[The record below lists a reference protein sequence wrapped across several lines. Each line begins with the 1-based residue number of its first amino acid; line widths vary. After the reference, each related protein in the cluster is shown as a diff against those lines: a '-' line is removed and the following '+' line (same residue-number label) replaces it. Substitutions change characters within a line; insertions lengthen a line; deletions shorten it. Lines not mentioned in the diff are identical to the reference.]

1 MCAVCVCIHMDTYT
15 HTCMNTVRANRAE
28 TLNPMNTVRANR
40 ACLTLACAISSR
52 TPFSRCVCPCLYV
65 CLIYAMS
72 VCVPDI
78 RHVCMCASYT
88 PCLYVCLIYATHCV
102 TLRHALRHAAWRK
115 RGASVTLHHA
125 FHRAFPGARK
135 RRSLRA
141 LFLGPLDYN
150 ARLNACVCVRRKMH
164 TRVRA
169 CVRETGQ
176 L

>member
-72 VCVPDI
+72 VCVPHI
-78 RHVCMCASYT
+78 RYPLRNLT
-88 PCLYVCLIYATHCV
+88 PRLTARGVAQ
-102 TLRHALRHAAWRK
+102 AWRK
-115 RGASVTLHHA
+115 RHLTPRFPPCLPGSSETPLIKSFVFGALGLQCEVARCLPRPCNLARCLCDSVPVHVA
-125 FHRAFPGARK
+125 RA
-135 RRSLRA
+135 S
-141 LFLGPLDYN
+141 
-150 ARLNACVCVRRKMH
+150 
-164 TRVRA
+164 
-169 CVRETGQ
+169 
-176 L
+176 